1 MLAEENTADHRVSP
15 GERFA
20 EKYEINMLRC
30 IFCGYCEEA
39 CPTDAVQLKDM
50 FELAVY
56 DRNEAI
62 YTKDR
67 LLLDDPREGK

>member
-1 MLAEENTADHRVSP
+1 MLASENTPEHCVSP
-15 GERFA
+15 GERHA

-39 CPTDAVQLKDM
+39 CPTDAVVLRDL

-56 DRNEAI
+56 DRSEAI

-67 LLLDDPREGK
+67 LLVPDPRQAK